1 VRQLTH
7 SEAQGAIDR
16 FRDFARRRGI
26 CTTIEAG
33 LKSDQAEQTDDA
45 LVERLLAGDESAFSE
60 VATHLQSSLLRLA
73 RTFVADHGAAE
84 EVVQETWLGVVKGL
98 RSFER
103 RSSLKT
109 WIFRILVNRAR
120 TRGAR
125 DGRTMHFSALNP
137 AGESG
142 SAIEDRF
149 SADGR
154 WAPPP
159 SLWTERNP
167 EDVLLRAETADILQH
182 AIDGLPPIQRAV
194 LTLRDIDGLE
204 AREVCNMLAITETN
218 QRVLLHR
225 ARTRVRAALEV
236 HLKRE

>member
-1 VRQLTH
+1 M
-7 SEAQGAIDR
+7 
-16 FRDFARRRGI
+16 
-26 CTTIEAG
+26 TIEAH
-33 LKSDQAEQTDDA
+33 LKSDKTEQTDGA
-45 LVERLLAGDESAFSE
+45 LVERLVAGDESAFSE
-60 VATHLQSSLLRLA
+60 LVTNLQNSLLRVA

-125 DGRTMHFSALNP
+125 DGRTVPFSALDS
-137 AGESG
+137 ADESG

-154 WAPPP
+154 WVQPP
-159 SLWTERNP
+159 SLWKEQNP
-167 EDVLLRAETADILQH
+167 EDVLLRHETAHVLQQ
-182 AIDGLPPIQRAV
+182 AIDSLPGTQRAV
-194 LTLRDIDGLE
+194 LTLRDVDGIE
-204 AREVCNMLAITETN
+204 AQEVCNMLAISETN

-225 ARTRVRAALEV
+225 ARTRVRAALED
-236 HLKRE
+236 HLKRQGSDRMHGKPRC

>member
-1 VRQLTH
+1 M
-7 SEAQGAIDR
+7 
-16 FRDFARRRGI
+16 
-26 CTTIEAG
+26 TIEAG
-33 LKSDQAEQTDDA
+33 LKSDKAEQNDDA

-60 VATHLQSSLLRLA
+60 VVTHLQSSLLRLA
-73 RTFVADHGAAE
+73 RTFVADQGAAE

-125 DGRTMHFSALNP
+125 DGRTVHFSDLNP

-149 SADGR
+149 SDGR
-154 WAPPP
+154 WAQPP

-167 EDVLLRAETADILQH
+167 EDVLLRAETADVLQH
-182 AIDGLPPIQRAV
+182 AIDGLPATQRAV
-194 LTLRDIDGLE
+194 LTLRDIDGVE
-204 AREVCNMLAITETN
+204 AREVCNMLAISETN